1 MSTARAGTLAATE
14 QLIATGHRR
23 IGFIGWPEGS
33 EVGDNRLS
41 GWSQALRAAGLA
53 HPEPRRGTNDF
64 PSGAAAA
71 TELLS
76 GDDVTAIVCVSDQM
90 GLGALSAA
98 RDAGRAVG
106 SDFAIVGFD
115 NTDAAMA
122 AGLSS
127 LSQPLRQVAENCLR
141 IVFDQI
147 QHSGDHPAPEHVLLA
162 PTLELRGS
170 TGHHG

>member
-1 MSTARAGTLAATE
+1 MPAR
-14 QLIATGHRR
+14 
-23 IGFIGWPEGS
+23 
-33 EVGDNRLS
+33 
-41 GWSQALRAAGLA
+41 
-53 HPEPRRGTNDF
+53 
-64 PSGAAAA
+64 AAA
-71 TELLS
+71 TDLLRD
-76 GDDVTAIVCVSDQM
+76 DDVTAIVCVSDQM

-115 NTDAAMA
+115 NSDAAQA
-122 AGLSS
+122 ADLSS

-147 QHSGDHPAPEHVLLA
+147 QHPGEDPAPEHVLLA

-170 TGHHG
+170 TGHPG